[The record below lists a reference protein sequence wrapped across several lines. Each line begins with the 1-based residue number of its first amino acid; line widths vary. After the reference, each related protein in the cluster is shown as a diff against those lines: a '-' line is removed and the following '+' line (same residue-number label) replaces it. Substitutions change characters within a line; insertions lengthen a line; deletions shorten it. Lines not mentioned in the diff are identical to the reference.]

1 MRART
6 SRSMPARSGLRGAGP
21 RAEALFVACLP
32 EPAEP
37 VVQPSASAN
46 TAPIATPHARA
57 RSVLCIASPPTPGRA
72 VVRREPTGGDLGA
85 AAPEVLADL
94 LQVIGDPVVS
104 LEQPDQVP
112 VGHPARKGPVHREV
126 SADVAGAI
134 HHDGDALRPAAP
146 GAVRGALGAV
156 AALAVPD
163 GERARRGA
171 LLGVGV
177 PDRVGL
183 AGVAGQ

>member
-1 MRART
+1 MRAST

-21 RAEALFVACLP
+21 RAEALFAPASARVP
-32 EPAEP
+32 ELDGP
-37 VVQPSASAN
+37 VVQPGASAN
-46 TAPIATPHARA
+46 PAHTATPHARA
-57 RSVLCIASPPTPGRA
+57 RSVPCIASPPTPGRA

-112 VGHPARKGPVHREV
+112 VGYPARKGPVHREV

-146 GAVRGALGAV
+146 GAVRRALGAV
-156 AALAVPD
+156 AALAIPD
-163 GERARRGA
+163 RERARRGA
-171 LLGVGV
+171 LLGLG
-177 PDRVGL
+177 
-183 AGVAGQ
+183 